1 MLALPDTEAKILASE
16 QLRRRGF
23 KGLIS
28 ATYVWPEEQ
37 APILAAGADITYNY
51 FAEAGVGLAAD
62 TFEALAPDGESRPNK
77 QPRAGTQPA
86 RPSHDHSPHT
96 LAPVRNEAD
105 ILPAYRGT
113 PVADCCASRIS
124 APPGAPR
131 PSTPARQILI
141 ATCLE
146 QQSRAAA
153 SRRALP
159 SRCTPPQP
167 A

>member
-77 QPRAGTQPA
+77 HPLPA
-86 RPSHDHSPHT
+86 RPANPT
-96 LAPVRNEAD
+96 LP
-105 ILPAYRGT
+105 
-113 PVADCCASRIS
+113 
-124 APPGAPR
+124 
-131 PSTPARQILI
+131 
-141 ATCLE
+141 
-146 QQSRAAA
+146 
-153 SRRALP
+153 
-159 SRCTPPQP
+159 
-167 A
+167 